1 MASGGSSGRFDLDD
15 LGAEV
20 GEHAPGKFGPRRR
33 EVDDADALQENGR
46 GTGVGHRLWRL
57 RLVRGR
63 YYRLAGCYA
72 CGVRGERRTAN
83 GEREEPGTVRVAHLY
98 PDVMNIYGDRG
109 NVIALRY
116 RCEVRG
122 IGFEV
127 TDVSIDDP
135 FDADDFDLVLIG
147 GGQDREQRRIADDLV
162 AKGATLR
169 DAVEDGLPVL
179 AVCGG
184 FQLFGH
190 RYVDH
195 EGGVIPGIGIFDL
208 ETRHPGPR
216 ADRCIGDVVLATELG
231 EVVGFENHG
240 GRTYLGPRAKAFGR
254 VVRGFGNNAED
265 GGEGA
270 RYRNAIG
277 TYLHGS
283 LLPKNP
289 RLTDELIALALEHRQ
304 GTSGPL
310 PLLDDAAEVGAHRT
324 AVHVAE
330 KRSRAR

>member
-1 MASGGSSGRFDLDD
+1 MAI
-15 LGAEV
+15 
-20 GEHAPGKFGPRRR
+20 
-33 EVDDADALQENGR
+33 
-46 GTGVGHRLWRL
+46 
-57 RLVRGR
+57 
-63 YYRLAGCYA
+63 
-72 CGVRGERRTAN
+72 
-83 GEREEPGTVRVAHLY
+83 RVAHLY

-109 NVIALRY
+109 NMIALRY
-116 RCEVRG
+116 RCEARG
-122 IGFEV
+122 IGFSV
-127 TDVSIDDP
+127 TDVTIGDP
-135 FDADDFDLVLIG
+135 FDPADFDLVLIG

-162 AKGATLR
+162 AKGTSLKHAI
-169 DAVEDGLPVL
+169 DDGMPAL

-195 EGGVIPGIGIFDL
+195 EGGVIPGIGVFDL

-216 ADRCIGDVVLATELG
+216 ADRCIGDVVLATDLG

-240 GRTYLGPRAKAFGR
+240 GRTFLGPSAKPFGM

-265 GGEGA
+265 GREGA

-289 RLTDELIALALEHRQ
+289 ALADELILAALRRRYGDDMALAPIDDVAETRAH
-304 GTSGPL
+304 
-310 PLLDDAAEVGAHRT
+310 DAATRV
-324 AVHVAE
+324 AV
-330 KRSRAR
+330 KRSRGR